1 MDLHLADKVALIT
14 GSTAGIGLEIT
25 RKLAV
30 EGAKVIVTGRN
41 QAKLDRAVETIRA
54 LGGANVL
61 GILADASTAAP
72 VLQAWL
78 TLPSCLASSN
88 RPSLARMI
96 FCSSVMIDVLSKAP
110 RPGRYEPR
118 PLRAR
123 PRLTLWLNDTKC
135 PIK

>member
-1 MDLHLADKVALIT
+1 MDLHLANKAALIT
-14 GSTAGIGLEIT
+14 GSTAGIGLEIA

-54 LGGANVL
+54 LGGANVR

-88 RPSLARMI
+88 
-96 FCSSVMIDVLSKAP
+96 SSNLGKLIAMRQTSDAVH
-110 RPGRYEPR
+110 
-118 PLRAR
+118 
-123 PRLTLWLNDTKC
+123 
-135 PIK
+135 